1 MMEPLPVPAPGREAH
16 LWFASLNGF
25 REPDLEA
32 AARLLLSSSEWRRVQ
47 RLALPASR
55 NLGRLSRLLLRHA
68 LSHYNGVAPDQW
80 RFAEARG
87 GKPMLAESALP
98 LEFNLSHS
106 GDCVVLGVSH
116 RGHPIGVDIEI
127 QRRRPFLRLARR
139 YFAASEIADLERLP
153 SESSTARFYQY
164 WTLKEAWVKAQGR
177 GLWAALDSVYF
188 HFDKNGGLWPM
199 AEPPLP
205 GYQCWSLTVA
215 PRSCLAVVL
224 GAAENNANLRL
235 FCVGEDFI
243 PQPLAGILQ
252 GASAA
257 LTLSCGLN
265 GS

>member
-1 MMEPLPVPAPGREAH
+1 MMEPLPIPAPGREAH
-16 LWFASLNGF
+16 LWIASLSGF
-25 REPDLEA
+25 HEPDLEA
-32 AARLLLSSSEWRRVQ
+32 AARLQLSDSEWRRVQ

-55 NLGRLSRLLLRHA
+55 NLGRLSRLLLRHV
-68 LSHYNGVAPDQW
+68 LSQYNGVAPGQW
-80 RFAEARG
+80 RFVEARG
-87 GKPMLAESALP
+87 GKPMLAQSTLP

-106 GDCVVLGVSH
+106 GDCVALGVSH

-139 YFAASEIADLERLP
+139 YFADSEVADLEHLP

-177 GLWAALDSVYF
+177 GLWTALDSVYF
-188 HFDKNGGLWPM
+188 HFDKNGRLWPM
-199 AEPPLP
+199 EEPPLP

-215 PRSCLAVVL
+215 PRRCLAVVL
-224 GAAENNANLRL
+224 GAATNNAKLRL

-243 PQPLAGILQ
+243 PQPLHGILQ
-252 GASAA
+252 GASAE
-257 LTLSCGLN
+257 LTLSGGLK